1 MKRAVAFLGLALSAA
16 ACGAPKVYE
25 GWDVVSQGS
34 LYWQTSGR
42 GEHDIVLLHGGGLD
56 LRQWDDEF
64 EWLRMGH
71 QVLRYDQRGNG
82 RSPPPSE
89 PFAPHEDL
97 RDLLDHR
104 GLRQALLVAHSNG
117 GRVAIDFALLHPE
130 RVAGLFLLAPG
141 LSGWSADQA
150 ELDAWLQPILAAVE
164 QGDRERVLELWLA
177 SPSFAAARE
186 NPDAAP
192 KLEHLMRDN
201 LDTWFQEPDELPLE
215 PPAADRLSDLTLPVR
230 VLVGRRD
237 APEFLRIA
245 EAIGAHVPSAQIVW
259 VEGAGHAL
267 NLERPQVVR
276 EELERF
282 LDDLS
287 W

>member
-1 MKRAVAFLGLALSAA
+1 MKRSLLLCAALSIAA
-16 ACGAPKVYE
+16 ACVSLKVSE
-25 GWDVVSQGS
+25 GWDVVSEGS
-34 LYWQTSGR
+34 LHWEAGGVGQGW
-42 GEHDIVLLHGGGLD
+42 IVMLHGGGLD

-64 EWLRMGH
+64 EWLRRRNH
-71 QVLRYDQRGNG
+71 VLRFDQRGHG
-82 RSPPPSE
+82 RSPAPVE

-97 RDLLDHR
+97 RELLDHR
-104 GLRQALLVAHSNG
+104 GIGKTLLVGHSDG

-130 RVAGLFLLAPG
+130 RLAGLFLLAPG
-141 LSGWSADQA
+141 LSGWSADRA

-164 QGDRERVLELWLA
+164 QGERERVLELWLA

-186 NPDAAP
+186 NPDAEP
-192 KLEHLMRDN
+192 KLERLMRDN
-201 LDTWFQEPDELPLE
+201 VETWFQAPNELPLD
-215 PPAADRLSDLTLPVR
+215 PPAAERLSELTLPVR

-259 VEGAGHAL
+259 VDGAGHAL
-267 NLERPQVVR
+267 DLERPEVVR
-276 EELERF
+276 KELARF
-282 LDDLS
+282 LDDLR

>member
-1 MKRAVAFLGLALSAA
+1 MSRSLVFVAALSIAA
-16 ACGAPKVYE
+16 ACVSLKVAE
-25 GWDVVSQGS
+25 GWDVVPEGS
-34 LYWQTSGR
+34 LHWEAAGL
-42 GEHDIVLLHGGGLD
+42 GEEWVVMLHGSGLD

-64 EWLRMGH
+64 EWLRKRH
-71 QVLRYDQRGNG
+71 LVLRFDQRGHG
-82 RSPPPSE
+82 RSPAPIE

-97 RDLLDHR
+97 RELLDRR
-104 GLRQALLVAHSNG
+104 GIGKALLVGHSNG

-164 QGDRERVLELWLA
+164 QGDRERVLELWLS
-177 SPSFAAARE
+177 SPSFKAARE
-186 NPDAAP
+186 NPDAEP
-192 KLEHLMRDN
+192 KLERLMRDN
-201 LDTWFQEPDELPLE
+201 LGTWFQEPNELPLE
-215 PPAADRLSDLTLPVR
+215 PPAAERLSELLVPVR
-230 VLVGRRD
+230 VLIGRRD

-267 NLERPQVVR
+267 NLERPEVVR
-276 EELERF
+276 RELERF
-282 LDDLS
+282 LDDLR

>member
-1 MKRAVAFLGLALSAA
+1 MTRGVALLAAVCIAA
-16 ACGAPKVYE
+16 ACVSLEVNE
-25 GWDVVSQGS
+25 GWDVVHGGS
-34 LYWQTSGR
+34 LHWEAAGR
-42 GEHDIVLLHGGGLD
+42 GEHQIVLLHGGGLD
-56 LRQWDDEF
+56 LHQWDDEF
-64 EWLRMGH
+64 DWLRQRH
-71 QVLRYDQRGNG
+71 LVLRYDQPGHG
-82 RSPPPSE
+82 RSQVPSE

-97 RDLLDHR
+97 RELLERR
-104 GLRQALLVAHSNG
+104 GFDRSVLVAHSNG

-164 QGDRERVLELWLA
+164 QGERERVLELWLS

-186 NPDAAP
+186 NPDAEP
-192 KLEHLMRDN
+192 KLERLMRAN
-201 LDTWFQEPDELPLE
+201 VETWFQEPNELPLD
-215 PPAADRLSDLTLPVR
+215 PPAAERLSELTLPVR

-245 EAIGAHVPSAQIVW
+245 EAIRAHVPNAQIVW
-259 VEGAGHAL
+259 VEDAGHAL
-267 NLERPQVVR
+267 NLERPDVVR
-276 EELERF
+276 NELERF
-282 LDDLS
+282 LDELR